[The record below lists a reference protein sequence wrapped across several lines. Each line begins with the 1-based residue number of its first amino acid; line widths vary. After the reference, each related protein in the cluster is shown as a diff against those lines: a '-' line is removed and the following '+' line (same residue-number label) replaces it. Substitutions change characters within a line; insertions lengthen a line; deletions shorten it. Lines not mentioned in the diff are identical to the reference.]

1 MGVHSPPNYPMTE
14 LNDVFRKKKKKKNI
28 FIYNGMTLTL
38 KLLSQS
44 SDSTK
49 MPLLPAIR
57 PPVVRIWIVTPHTRL
72 HMKTSQLLMQIYYS
86 IHSVKSP

>member
-1 MGVHSPPNYPMTE
+1 
-14 LNDVFRKKKKKKNI
+14 
-28 FIYNGMTLTL
+28 MTLTL

-57 PPVVRIWIVTPHTRL
+57 PPVVRIRIVTPHTRP
-72 HMKTSQLLMQIYYS
+72 H
-86 IHSVKSP
+86 VEP